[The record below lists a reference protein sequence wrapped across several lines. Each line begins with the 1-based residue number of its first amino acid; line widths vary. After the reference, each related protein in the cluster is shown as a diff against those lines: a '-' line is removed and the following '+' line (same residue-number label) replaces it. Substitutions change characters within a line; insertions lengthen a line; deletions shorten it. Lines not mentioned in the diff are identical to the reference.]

1 MPKSDQGIDI
11 SLKRQRYSV
20 IPRTLVFITRGDHV
34 LLLRGA
40 PTKRIWA
47 NQYNG
52 IGGHIERDED
62 VCAAARREV
71 REETGLEVDDLRLV
85 GLINIDGD
93 QPTGILLF
101 VFTATSRSGE
111 PVPSDEGTLEWIDR
125 DLITQVDLVE
135 DLPTILPR
143 ALDLP
148 LNAPPFFAHYHY
160 EEQETT
166 RSSASLEVSQLAGDI
181 WQLTSPPCA

>member
-1 MPKSDQGIDI
+1 MPKSDQGIDV
-11 SLKRQRYSV
+11 SLKHQRYAV
-20 IPRTLVFITRGDHV
+20 IPRTLIFITRADRV

-47 NQYNG
+47 NKYNG

-62 VCAAARREV
+62 IYSAAQREV

-93 QPTGILLF
+93 QPAGIMLF
-101 VFTATSRSGE
+101 VFTAQSRSGE
-111 PVPSDEGTLEWIDR
+111 PIPSEEGTLEWIAR
-125 DLITQVDLVE
+125 DQLVQIDLVE

-148 LNAPPFFAHYHY
+148 PHAPPFFAHYHY
-160 EEQETT
+160 DEQE
-166 RSSASLEVSQLAGDI
+166 RLIIRFAQ
-181 WQLTSPPCA
+181 PPLY

>member
-1 MPKSDQGIDI
+1 MSKSDQGIDV
-11 SLKRQRYSV
+11 SLRRQRYTV
-20 IPRTLVFITRGDHV
+20 IPRTLVFITRDERV

-40 PTKRIWA
+40 PSKRIWA
-47 NQYNG
+47 NKYNG

-62 VCAAARREV
+62 IYSAALREV
-71 REETGLEVDDLRLV
+71 REETGLEVDNLRLA

-111 PVPSDEGTLEWIDR
+111 PIPSEEGSLEWITR
-125 DLITQVDLVE
+125 DELAQIDLVE

-143 ALDLP
+143 ALDVR
-148 LNAPPFFAHYHY
+148 LNAAPFFAHYHY
-160 EEQETT
+160 NEQE
-166 RSSASLEVSQLAGDI
+166 QLIIRFTGD
-181 WQLTSPPCA
+181 

>member
-1 MPKSDQGIDI
+1 MSKTDQGIDV
-11 SLKRQRYSV
+11 SLKRQRYTV
-20 IPRTLVFITRGDHV
+20 IPRTLVFITRDDHV

-40 PTKRIWA
+40 ASKRIWA
-47 NQYNG
+47 NKYNG

-62 VCAAARREV
+62 IYSAALREV
-71 REETGLEVDDLRLV
+71 REETGLEVEDLRLI

-111 PVPSDEGTLEWIDR
+111 PIPSEEGALEWIAR
-125 DLITQVDLVE
+125 DQLAQIDLVE

-148 LNAPPFFAHYHY
+148 LDAPPFFAHYHY
-160 EEQETT
+160 DEQD
-166 RSSASLEVSQLAGDI
+166 RLIIRFHGG
-181 WQLTSPPCA
+181 

>member
-1 MPKSDQGIDI
+1 MSKTDQGIDV
-11 SLKRQRYSV
+11 SLQRQRYTV

-52 IGGHIERDED
+52 IGGHIERGED
-62 VCAAARREV
+62 IYAAALREV
-71 REETGLEVDDLRLV
+71 REETGLEVDNLRLV

-93 QPTGILLF
+93 QPTGIMLF
-101 VFTATSRSGE
+101 VFTTTSRSGE
-111 PVPSDEGTLEWIDR
+111 PISSEEGTLAWIDR
-125 DLITQVDLVE
+125 DLITKVDLVE
-135 DLPTILPR
+135 DLPIILPR

-148 LNAPPFFAHYHY
+148 LNAPPFFARYHY
-160 EEQETT
+160 DEQEHLII
-166 RSSASLEVSQLAGDI
+166 RFNGE
-181 WQLTSPPCA
+181 